1 MSVILIEERIT
12 HYETLGRGKPLIFLH
27 GWLGSWRY
35 WMDSM
40 EALSEGYRAH
50 AFDLWGYGDS
60 DKEAGQYDVD
70 TYLGLLASFMDHMG
84 ISRAPLI
91 AHSLG
96 AVIAVRFAR
105 EHPERVPKLALV
117 SAPLAESGLN
127 RGALLG
133 DSILGRFQQK
143 RQVIH
148 ETVVQDMARTA
159 PGAVEQSLA
168 SLKGFSLSSLLPGL
182 DIPILAVYGRKDG
195 LVDPSQAKAFA
206 RSNPKVRG
214 VVMPDSGH
222 FPMLDDTSRFN
233 RLLSDYLETSDD
245 LTHLELKTEWRRRTR

>member
-40 EALSEGYRAH
+40 EALSEQYRTH

-60 DKEAGQYDVD
+60 DKEAGRYDLN
-70 TYLGLLASFMDHMG
+70 TYLGLLESFMNQMG
-84 ISRAPLI
+84 ISQAPLI

-105 EHPERVPKLALV
+105 EHPERVPKLTLV
-117 SAPLAESGLN
+117 SAPLSETGFN
-127 RGALLG
+127 RGALTG
-133 DSILGRFQQK
+133 NSILGRFQQK
-143 RQVIH
+143 RQITH
-148 ETVVQDMARTA
+148 ESIAQDMARTA
-159 PGAVEQSLA
+159 PGVVEESLN
-168 SLKGFSLSSLLPGL
+168 SLEGLSLTPLLQEL
-182 DIPILAVYGRKDG
+182 EIPVLAVYGRRDG
-195 LVDPSQAKAFA
+195 LVDPSQVKAFE
-206 RSNPKVRG
+206 RGNPKVRG
-214 VVMPDSGH
+214 VLMPDSGH

-233 RLLSDYLETSDD
+233 RLLNDYLATSDD

>member
-40 EALSEGYRAH
+40 EALSERYRAH

-60 DKEAGQYDVD
+60 DKEAGRYDVD
-70 TYLGLLASFMDHMG
+70 TYLGLLESFMDHMG
-84 ISRAPLI
+84 IARAPLI

-127 RGALLG
+127 RGAITG
-133 DSILGRFQQK
+133 SSVLGRFQQK
-143 RQVIH
+143 RQISH
-148 ETVVQDMARTA
+148 EAVVQDMARTA
-159 PGAVEQSLA
+159 PGAVEGSLE
-168 SLKGFSLSSLLPGL
+168 SLKGLSLSPILPEL

-195 LVDPSQAKAFA
+195 LVDPGQAKTFA
-206 RSNPKVRG
+206 RSNPKIRG

-233 RLLSDYLETSDD
+233 RLLSDYLATSDD

>member
-35 WMDSM
+35 WMDCM
-40 EALSEGYRAH
+40 EALSEQYRTH

-60 DKEAGQYDVD
+60 DKEAGRYDMD
-70 TYLGLLASFMDHMG
+70 TYLGLLESFMDYMG
-84 ISRAPLI
+84 ISQAPLI

-96 AVIAVRFAR
+96 AVIAVHFAQK
-105 EHPERVPKLALV
+105 HPERIPKLALV

-127 RGALLG
+127 RSALIGNSLLG
-133 DSILGRFQQK
+133 RLQRK
-143 RQVIH
+143 RQITH
-148 ETVVQDMARTA
+148 ESVAQDVARTA
-159 PGAVEQSLA
+159 PGAVEENLA
-168 SLKGFSLSSLLPGL
+168 SLKGFSLTPLLHEL

-195 LVDPSQAKAFA
+195 LVDPSQVKTFE
-206 RSNPKVRG
+206 RSNPKIRG
-214 VVMPDSGH
+214 VLMPDSGH

-233 RLLSDYLETSDD
+233 RLLNDYLATSDD